1 MLMSISSEPD
11 AYGTSG
17 TDDRLLSSVVCH
29 LGRTLPRLDRPRKA
43 MVCPTVP
50 PPSLL
55 RAVSE
60 CLVGF
65 GAFPRLPGQRIILA
79 AVARP
84 GVERVDHVLQFRRQ
98 LRHGAQQH
106 PLQWRHLLAMAV
118 GRAFLHLDRPG
129 TVVLYPVQA
138 QRGIELRAKTRG
150 EEAVAEEPPRGVQR
164 S

>member
-98 LRHGAQQH
+98 LRHGRSEEH
-106 PLQWRHLLAMAV
+106 TSELQSLPTRRSSDLIRRLSAASRPANNTRR
-118 GRAFLHLDRPG
+118 GRA
-129 TVVLYPVQA
+129 
-138 QRGIELRAKTRG
+138 
-150 EEAVAEEPPRGVQR
+150 PRGR
-164 S
+164 TR